1 MRAIGGG
8 RAHQAPATNR
18 LLEVMSS
25 LTFRI
30 PQYVRLHPPSLTSFF
45 WQIPK
50 ASQAPKHSLHSKK
63 VWVVFGYKSP
73 LKV

>member
-30 PQYVRLHPPSLTSFF
+30 LQYVRLHPPSLTGFF
-45 WQIPK
+45 WQISK
-50 ASQAPKHSLHSKK
+50 SFQVPKHSLQSE
-63 VWVVFGYKSP
+63 
-73 LKV
+73 